1 VNVVDVVGAVVATA
15 RGSDVVHRPGP
26 AELEAAGLYE
36 PGADDA
42 ASRLALLE
50 YLVGLG
56 ATLED
61 LAAAKPDELPGLAS
75 TIALWAN
82 RESLTTDDVVV
93 AAGVE
98 RSFVT
103 RAWRAAGFPEP
114 DIDAGGPTFL
124 HRDVELF
131 QILGAGIELLGEDVT
146 IQLLRVIGAAAARVA
161 DATVSAFIVNVASP
175 AVEAD
180 PSGLQLAQAS
190 AESMLLLD
198 GLARG
203 FDTLLRHHIQRGFR
217 PDVLEAVSGVDLVR
231 RSVGFADLVDSTAWT
246 QQLDLF
252 GLAHALNQFDATASE
267 IVVEHGGRVVKLIG
281 DEVLF
286 VAGNPVVGVAIGLA
300 LIRAFESEAVLPP
313 VRVGIATGEVLA
325 RDGDYSGPVVNLAA
339 RAVKLAAPSTLLVD
353 EPTRAAL
360 RDVPAVWCADARAY
374 VLKGFAEP
382 VHLAQVMNSSDT

>member
-1 VNVVDVVGAVVATA
+1 
-15 RGSDVVHRPGP
+15 VVHRPGP
-26 AELEAAGLYE
+26 ADFEAAGLYE

-61 LAAAKPDELPGLAS
+61 LAAAQSDELPGLAS

-82 RESLTTDDVVV
+82 REPLTTEDVAI

-98 RSFVT
+98 QSFVA

-114 DIDAGGPTFL
+114 DVDADGPTFL
-124 HRDVELF
+124 QRDVELL
-131 QILGAGIELLGEDVT
+131 QIVGAGIELFGEEVT

-161 DATVSAFIVNVASP
+161 DAIVSAFIVNVASP

-217 PDVLEAVSGVDLVR
+217 PDVLETVSGVDLVR
-231 RSVGFADLVDSTAWT
+231 RSVGFADLVDSTAWV

-252 GLAHALNQFDATASE
+252 GLAHALTGFDATASE
-267 IVVEHGGRVVKLIG
+267 IVVGHGGRVVKLIG

-286 VAGNPVVGVAIGLA
+286 VADNPVAAADIGLA
-300 LIRAFESEAVLPP
+300 LIQAFESDDVLPP
-313 VRVGIATGEVLA
+313 VRVGIATGDVLA

-353 EPTRAAL
+353 EPTRAGL
-360 RDVPAVWCADARAY
+360 RAVPALWCAAARPY
-374 VLKGFAEP
+374 LLKGFAQR
-382 VHLAQVMNSSDT
+382 VHLSQVTYSPNS

>member
-1 VNVVDVVGAVVATA
+1 M
-15 RGSDVVHRPGP
+15 VHRPGP
-26 AELEAAGLYE
+26 ADFEAAGLYE

-61 LAAAKPDELPGLAS
+61 LAAAQSDELPGLAS

-82 RESLTTDDVVV
+82 REPLTTEDVAI

-98 RSFVT
+98 QSFVA

-114 DIDAGGPTFL
+114 DVDADGPTFL
-124 HRDVELF
+124 QRDVELL
-131 QILGAGIELLGEDVT
+131 QIVGAGIELFGEEVT

-161 DATVSAFIVNVASP
+161 DAIVSAFIVNVASP

-217 PDVLEAVSGVDLVR
+217 PDVLETVSGVDLVR
-231 RSVGFADLVDSTAWT
+231 RSVGFADLVDSTAWV

-252 GLAHALNQFDATASE
+252 GLAHALTGFDATASE
-267 IVVEHGGRVVKLIG
+267 IVVGHGGRVVKLIG

-286 VAGNPVVGVAIGLA
+286 VADNPVAAADIGLA
-300 LIRAFESEAVLPP
+300 LIQAFESDDVLPP
-313 VRVGIATGEVLA
+313 VRVGIATGDVLA

-353 EPTRAAL
+353 EPTRAGL
-360 RDVPAVWCADARAY
+360 RAVPALWCAAARPY
-374 VLKGFAEP
+374 LLKGFAQR
-382 VHLAQVMNSSDT
+382 VHLSQVTYSPNS

>member
-1 VNVVDVVGAVVATA
+1 M
-15 RGSDVVHRPGP
+15 VHRPGP

-56 ATLED
+56 ATLDD

-82 RESLTTDDVVV
+82 RESLTIDDVAI
-93 AAGVE
+93 AAEVE
-98 RSFVT
+98 RSFVA
-103 RAWRAAGFPEP
+103 RAWRAAGFPDP
-114 DIDAGGPTFL
+114 DVDADGPAFL
-124 HRDVELF
+124 QRDVELL
-131 QILGAGIELLGEDVT
+131 QIVGAGIELFGEEVA

-252 GLAHALNQFDATASE
+252 GLAHALTRFDATASE
-267 IVVEHGGRVVKLIG
+267 IVVGHGGRVVKLIG

-286 VAGNPVVGVAIGLA
+286 VADDPVAAVDIGLE

-313 VRVGIATGEVLA
+313 VRVGIATGELLA

-353 EPTRAAL
+353 EQTRAAL
-360 RDVPAVWCADARAY
+360 RDLPSWWCADARPY
-374 VLKGFAEP
+374 VLRGFAQRM
-382 VHLAQVMNSSDT
+382 HLSRVTRSPNSQ